1 MLERSS
7 ERQQATTAALV
18 TTMSEFRSLFASE
31 VLAPDTE
38 VRAGTICLMFTDLR
52 GSTAMYETIGDTSAY
67 ARVREHFELLRK
79 IVAANDG
86 TFIKTIGDAVMA
98 VFTDP
103 AHALGAAFE
112 MHRRIEKENG
122 DRQPPLTLKIGIHQ
136 GACFAVNMNDNL
148 DYFGTAVNIAARIQ
162 KKSRG
167 GDVIVTREVFE
178 DTSTKRLKSRSED
191 FQESGGFTG

>member
-1 MLERSS
+1 M
-7 ERQQATTAALV
+7 
-18 TTMSEFRSLFASE
+18 
-31 VLAPDTE
+31 P
-38 VRAGTICLMFTDLR
+38 
-52 GSTAMYETIGDTSAY
+52 
-67 ARVREHFELLRK
+67 RVREHFDLLRK
-79 IVAANDG
+79 IVTANDG

-103 AHALGAAFE
+103 VHALGAALE
-112 MHRRIEKENG
+112 MRRRIERENG
-122 DRQPPLTLKIGIHQ
+122 DRQPPHTLKIGIHQ

-162 KKSRG
+162 KNSRG